1 MRCAHRRH
9 QWVDNVPGWAVIRL
23 ATAQEVLDLEPDQ
36 ISLVTSDKGGAA
48 EQGGPGLAFGEDA
61 CRN

>member
-1 MRCAHRRH
+1 MRIAPQQYRVHRPPGGAYLDRIVAAFGIDRDRVLPH
-9 QWVDNVPGWAVIRL
+9 QWD
-23 ATAQEVLDLEPDQ
+23 E
-36 ISLVTSDKGGAA
+36 GGAA